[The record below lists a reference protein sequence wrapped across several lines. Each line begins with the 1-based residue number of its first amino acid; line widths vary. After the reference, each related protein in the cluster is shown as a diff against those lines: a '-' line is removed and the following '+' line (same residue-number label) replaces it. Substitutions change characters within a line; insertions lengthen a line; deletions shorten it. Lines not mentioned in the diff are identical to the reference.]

1 MHNVWSVASKDF
13 ENIKRRK
20 SLLIGIA
27 AFPLLLSI
35 AFPDIVQ
42 NQVAQGIQ
50 NGGFPANLPFGLE
63 SLSFFFVVLAAIL
76 PGSIAAY
83 SVVGEKV
90 EKSLEPLLAT
100 PLTDGEILLGKGITA
115 LVPPIIATWAGA
127 TIFMALSNYILY
139 SGFSI
144 YFFPEWDSGIMLLL
158 LAPLAGIFSIEL
170 TVIVSSRV
178 NDVRSAT
185 QISTLMFIP
194 FIGVFLA
201 AVTGSYTFSIASLL
215 IFAVILLVADV
226 ALFFVSTSTFS
237 REGILT
243 KWK

>member
-1 MHNVWSVASKDF
+1 MDMHNVWSVAAKDF

-35 AFPDIVQ
+35 AFPAIVQ

-83 SVVGEKV
+83 SV
-90 EKSLEPLLAT
+90 EPLLAT

-115 LVPPIIATWAGA
+115 LVPPIIATWVGA

-194 FIGVFLA
+194 FMGVFLA